1 MKKVILFS
9 VLALASAVSCT
20 KSEVVD
26 TKFNEQIGFETYLG
40 RDAMTKAAVE
50 TSKTIAKAG
59 VFGYYL
65 GATDSYDA
73 AASEANLWNPLTLVV
88 NEAGEAQQ
96 PTGEDVR
103 YWTNESDYYTF
114 LAYAPMEKVTVTGN
128 GVNPTIEYTVP
139 STLSEQVDV
148 LCAEPQI
155 NRQKGNGTVALV
167 FGHKLARLTVKA
179 KATAGNF
186 DYHIKSIE
194 LKGKFNTAGKLP
206 LANPTAWTNLTA
218 TENTVYSFPTVAT
231 DALPK
236 PATAEGTVEYKDY
249 AGTDSYLMMIPV
261 NAADHAATLTVV
273 YNTSYMVGEKK
284 MESADYTKEF
294 EIETDFAMG
303 NAYAINLEFQ
313 QALDNEIK
321 FSVSVVDW
329 SAEGPVTATEKTP
342 ATEEPTPDPAE

>member
-9 VLALASAVSCT
+9 AIALAAAVSCT

-40 RDAMTKAAVE
+40 RDAMTKGTVE
-50 TSKTIAKAG
+50 TAKTIAKAG

-65 GATDSYDA
+65 GATKSYDA
-73 AASEANLWNPLTLVV
+73 AKSEANLWNPLTLVV
-88 NEAGEAQQ
+88 NEEGVAQQ
-96 PTGEDVR
+96 PKDGDVR

-114 LAYAPMEKVTVTGN
+114 LAYAPKDKVTVPGN

-155 NRQKGNGTVALV
+155 NRQKGDGTVALV

-186 DYHIKSIE
+186 DFHVQSIE

-206 LANPTAWTNLTA
+206 LANPTEWTNLTA

-236 PATAEGTVEYKDY
+236 PATAGETVEYKDY

-261 NAADHAATLTVV
+261 NAADHAATLKVV

-294 EIETDFAMG
+294 EIKTDFVMG
-303 NAYAINLEFQ
+303 KAYAINLEFQ

-321 FSVSVVDW
+321 FSVSVDEW
-329 SAEGPVTATEKTP
+329 GNEGEVTATEKTQ
-342 ATEEPTPDPAE
+342 ESEDETPGTQE